1 MIGGAVV
8 GSEDI
13 IDTVVGYLGVW
24 ENGNIVIF
32 GGVPLCVGIRTR
44 RVFST

>member
-8 GSEDI
+8 GSEGI
-13 IDTVVGYLGVW
+13 IDTVVGYLGGW
-24 ENGNIVIF
+24 EYGSIVFF
-32 GGVPLCVGIRTR
+32 GGIPLSVGIRTR